1 MVAKIWPSLATSAFL
16 AKLLIEFFPIFE
28 WPSRFNRIHQ
38 AVNFVDIIQLL
49 EVFNMKLNRVAK
61 TQPFSRHGSS
71 NMAAKVIFPT
81 FTGFLTPNKKQSEPK
96 NLNFSYLSDEPPP
109 IHQIKRKKIK
119 PNLIVFTEG
128 GLKISLSTKI
138 PNLVLPISPLVPPGR
153 VPKICD
159 IVHFNEYFEAPSS
172 DFRFRTV

>member
-1 MVAKIWPSLATSAFL
+1 
-16 AKLLIEFFPIFE
+16 
-28 WPSRFNRIHQ
+28 
-38 AVNFVDIIQLL
+38 
-49 EVFNMKLNRVAK
+49 
-61 TQPFSRHGSS
+61 
-71 NMAAKVIFPT
+71 MAAKVIFPT